1 MLPSTF
7 SRHVSHVAEVL
18 NGKKLTYGVKAGEP
32 GRLYGSVSDE
42 DIVQTIQANYEIEL
56 EKHETGETAT
66 PADDPWKLWIINID
80 AGSDFE
86 KEESQNEYAFN
97 SEIEIEKVT
106 GAWKTNFEL
115 SYETEKENLV
125 AILLDTKLR
134 PKGYHLVALGS
145 LNECTAHPRE
155 IFRPVIVHN
164 SFAFILAHNHPSG
177 VPQPS
182 EADRRLTAKLRDG
195 ADLLQINFIDHVII
209 GSHAP
214 SHLPFYSFRNAGLL

>member
-1 MLPSTF
+1 MNKNLPLKVVL
-7 SRHVSHVAEVL
+7 SRI
-18 NGKKLTYGVKAGEP
+18 GEP
-32 GRLYGSVSDE
+32 TPEECLASRKALD
-42 DIVQTIQANYEIEL
+42 TAQAIF
-56 EKHETGETAT
+56 
-66 PADDPWKLWIINID
+66 DFWQSII
-80 AGSDFE
+80 SSKPDF
-86 KEESQNEYAFN
+86 
-97 SEIEIEKVT
+97 
-106 GAWKTNFEL
+106 
-115 SYETEKENLV
+115 ETEKENLV